1 MNGASR
7 TIFEEVAVFVSIIVP
22 TLNEQTHILA
32 TLNALQQLSGDKEI
46 LVVDGGSTD
55 ATVPLA
61 RSQGVT
67 VLEAQK
73 GRGTQMHVGAL
84 EAAGSALWFVHADT
98 IPPAA
103 ALNEIGRVLE
113 DEQVVGGN
121 FGLLFDGSSRA
132 ARQLTAIYP
141 MLRLFGLCYG
151 DSGIFVRKSV
161 YEQVGGFRALALF
174 EDLDLLR
181 RLRRAGRFV
190 HLPCLIVTSSRR
202 FEQRNFALVWLHW
215 TCLQFLYWCG
225 VSPNVLARWYRH
237 TRGPKT

>member
-1 MNGASR
+1 
-7 TIFEEVAVFVSIIVP
+7 VFASIIVP
-22 TLNEQTHILA
+22 TLNEQAHIVA

-55 ATVPLA
+55 ATVSLA

-67 VLEAQK
+67 VLEAPK
-73 GRGTQMHVGAL
+73 GRGPQMHAGAL
-84 EAAGSALWFVHADT
+84 EAAGGVLWFVHADT
-98 IPPAA
+98 IPPPG
-103 ALNEIGRVLE
+103 ALNEINRALE
-113 DEQVVGGN
+113 DDEVVGGN

-132 ARQLTAIYP
+132 ARQLSAIYP
-141 MLRLFGLCYG
+141 VLRLLGLCYG
-151 DSGIFVRKSV
+151 DSGIFVRKNV

-190 HLPCLIVTSSRR
+190 HSPCSLVTSSRR

-215 TCLQFLYWCG
+215 TGLQFLYWCG
-225 VSPNVLARWYRH
+225 VSPNLLARWYRH
-237 TRGPKT
+237 ARASNA